1 MYFTRSDYD
10 LYYPGYYDTWP
21 SLTGAIGMTFETDGG
36 GHRGIFW
43 RRPDGTILS
52 FRDGIAKHWVASLA
66 TLEATAARAQERVRD
81 YLAFRQAAVRE
92 GRPGAMKRV
101 VILPGKDPQRAAE
114 LVAALM
120 RSGIEVTRASQGFS
134 SAAARSYLTTE
145 RGAHRFDAGAYVVDM
160 AQPQGRLARAILDP
174 SPVMDPVFG
183 RAQLEKYQRNLRRG
197 KGADTEG
204 YEFYD
209 ITAWA
214 LPVAFGVESW
224 WTEDAAPVSGERLRF
239 VAADPAL
246 PQAQQRPRVAGEV
259 LPVEVGG
266 GIVTQGRAQSAYLF
280 GPERAGANRLAWQL
294 LAEGFR
300 VEVATDEVDAG
311 GRRWPR
317 GSYVVRAARNEPAL
331 HARLDQLARE
341 AAVEVTGI
349 NTAFNAEGQYGIGL
363 GTTALRKPELA
374 VLADE
379 GVGQTS
385 YGAIWW
391 SLERRYGIRF
401 TPIGYSYLNG
411 GDLSKF
417 TSIII
422 PPAFGLGTRIS
433 KGGVD
438 RLKGW
443 VRAGGTLIT
452 MGDATAW
459 AADEDVALTS
469 ARRVGEDDKG
479 GDAKD
484 APKDAAK
491 DTSKSVAKKADSTS
505 RATGEQPRRD
515 DATPDRLAEE
525 LIPFRSPSASN
536 AAPQPVPGA
545 NFDVVLD
552 RTHWLTYG
560 YDQPRLTVMLDGD
573 TFLKP
578 SKEGSN
584 VAVFAPTGTLTRAG
598 WTWPGNTER
607 LLRGTAMLVDERL
620 GGGHVVL
627 FANEPMFRGWWRALD
642 KAVLNAALLGPSF

>member
-1 MYFTRSDYD
+1 M
-10 LYYPGYYDTWP
+10 
-21 SLTGAIGMTFETDGG
+21 
-36 GHRGIFW
+36 
-43 RRPDGTILS
+43 
-52 FRDGIAKHWVASLA
+52 A
-66 TLEATAARAQERVRD
+66 TLEATAARAQDRVRD
-81 YLAFRQAAVRE
+81 YLKFRQAAVSE
-92 GRPGAMKRV
+92 GRTGAMKRV
-101 VILPGKDPQRAAE
+101 VIVPGKDPQRAAE

-120 RSGIEVTRASQGFS
+120 RSGIEVTRASQGFG
-134 SAAARSYLTTE
+134 SAAARAYLGSE
-145 RGAHRFDAGAYVVDM
+145 RGAKRFDAGAYVVDL
-160 AQPQGRLARAILDP
+160 AQPQGRLARAVLDP
-174 SPVMDPVFG
+174 SPVIDPVFA
-183 RAQLEKYQRNLRRG
+183 RTQLEKFQRNLRRG
-197 KGADTEG
+197 KGADAEG

-224 WTEDAAPVSGERLRF
+224 WTEDAPAVTGERLRL
-239 VAADPAL
+239 AADDAL
-246 PQAQQRPRVAGEV
+246 LAAPQQGVRAAEP
-259 LPVEVGG
+259 LPVELGG

-280 GPERAGANRLAWQL
+280 GPERSGASRLAWQL
-294 LAEGFR
+294 LAEGYR
-300 VEVATDEVDAG
+300 VEVATEQLDAG

-317 GSYVVRAARNEPAL
+317 GSYVVRASRNDPAL

-341 AAVEVTGI
+341 SAVEVVGI
-349 NTAFNAEGQYGIGL
+349 NTAFNDEGQFGIGA

-443 VRAGGTLIT
+443 VRGGGTLIT

-459 AADEDVALTS
+459 AAGEDVALTS
-469 ARRVGEDDKG
+469 ARRVGDDEK
-479 GDAKD
+479 DAKD
-484 APKDAAK
+484 AGAAAPKDSTK
-491 DTSKSVAKKADSTS
+491 DTTKGTKKADSTS

-552 RTHWLTYG
+552 RTHWLMYG
-560 YDQPRLTVMLDGD
+560 YDQPRLTVLLEGD

-584 VAVFAPTGTLTRAG
+584 VAVFAPTGPLTRAG

-607 LLRGTAMLVDERL
+607 LLRGTAMLVEERL
-620 GGGHVVL
+620 GSGHVVL
-627 FANEPMFRGWWRALD
+627 FVNEPMFRGWWRALD